1 MSQDPYVL
9 RYGTPEPPRP
19 GLPRN
24 PVLDRILD
32 HRTVRTF
39 LPDPLAPEV
48 LPTLVAA
55 AQSAASFSN
64 IQWWSV
70 LAVEDPERK
79 RRLAELS
86 GSQPHILVA
95 PLFLVFLV
103 DYARLRAVA
112 ARHEREPA
120 FLAGLDGWTT
130 AVSDAHLGAQNA
142 VLAAESLGLGT
153 VFIGT
158 LRRDPVAVAE
168 VLGLPPEVF
177 AVIGIS
183 VGKPDP
189 SRPTRIKPRLPQS
202 VVLHR
207 ETYQSADFSEIERYD
222 RRLAEFD
229 GAKDDPE
236 SHYSRRTASRLTRAG
251 SLAQSARRLGF
262 KLE

>member
-1 MSQDPYVL
+1 MSQDPYAL

-19 GLPRN
+19 GLLRN
-24 PVLDRILD
+24 PVLDLILD
-32 HRTVRTF
+32 HRSVRAF

-64 IQWWSV
+64 LQWWSV

-79 RRLAELS
+79 RRLAVLS
-86 GSQPHILVA
+86 GNQAHIQAA
-95 PLFLVFLV
+95 PLFLIFLV

-112 ARHEREPA
+112 VRHGVAPA
-120 FLAGLDGWTT
+120 FLSSFDGWTA

-153 VFIGT
+153 VYIGT
-158 LRRDPVAVAE
+158 LRRDPAAVAE

-183 VGKPDP
+183 IGKPDP
-189 SRPTRIKPRLPQS
+189 SRPTRIKPRLSQS
-202 VVLHR
+202 VVFHQ
-207 ETYQSADFSEIERYD
+207 ETYHPTDFSEIERYD
-222 RRLAEFD
+222 QRLAELD
-229 GAKDDPE
+229 AGSAVPE
-236 SHYSRRTASRLTRAG
+236 SLWSRRTANRLSRAG
-251 SLAQSARRLGF
+251 SLAQAARRLGF
-262 KLE
+262 KFE

>member
-1 MSQDPYVL
+1 MSQDPYAL

-19 GLPRN
+19 GLLRN
-24 PVLDRILD
+24 PVLDQILD
-32 HRTVRTF
+32 HRSVRAF

-55 AQSAASFSN
+55 AQSAASFAN
-64 IQWWSV
+64 IQWWSI
-70 LAVEDPERK
+70 LAVEDRERK

-86 GSQPHILVA
+86 GNQVHIQVA

-103 DYARLRAVA
+103 DHARLRALA
-112 ARHEREPA
+112 ARHGADPA
-120 FLAGLDGWTT
+120 FLSGFDGWTT
-130 AVSDAHLGAQNA
+130 AVTEAYLGAQNA
-142 VLAAESLGLGT
+142 VLAAESVGLGT
-153 VFIGT
+153 VYIGT

-207 ETYQSADFSEIERYD
+207 ETYHATDFSEIDRYD
-222 RRLAEFD
+222 QRLGEID
-229 GAKDDPE
+229 GGQGSSE
-236 SHYSRRTASRLTRAG
+236 SLWSRRTANRLARGG
-251 SLAQSARRLGF
+251 SLAEAARRLGF
-262 KLE
+262 KFE